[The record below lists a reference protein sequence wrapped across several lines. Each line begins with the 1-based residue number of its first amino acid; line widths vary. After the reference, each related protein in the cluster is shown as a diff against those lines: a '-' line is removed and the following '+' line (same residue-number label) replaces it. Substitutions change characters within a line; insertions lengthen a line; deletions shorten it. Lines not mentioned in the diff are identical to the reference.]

1 MRRVA
6 IGTSMVNLR
15 TQNTE
20 SEIETH
26 VSFGKGQKKYFNRF
40 SLWSYMLYEKGGER
54 QREKE
59 KHNDINNVTDIIVVS
74 SNSEITS

>member
-15 TQNTE
+15 TQTTE

-26 VSFGKGQKKYFNRF
+26 VSFGKGQTKKNTLIDFHFGVICSMKRVERDN
-40 SLWSYMLYEKGGER
+40 EK
-54 QREKE
+54 K
-59 KHNDINNVTDIIVVS
+59 KNIMILIM
-74 SNSEITS
+74 

>member
-15 TQNTE
+15 THNTE

-26 VSFGKGQKKYFNRF
+26 VSFGKGPKKKYFNRF

-54 QREKE
+54 
-59 KHNDINNVTDIIVVS
+59 
-74 SNSEITS
+74 

>member
-26 VSFGKGQKKYFNRF
+26 VSFGKGKKKYFNRF
-40 SLWSYMLYEKGGER
+40 SLWSYMLYKKGWR
-54 QREKE
+54 
-59 KHNDINNVTDIIVVS
+59 
-74 SNSEITS
+74 EITRKRKT

>member
-26 VSFGKGQKKYFNRF
+26 VSFGKGQKNTLIDFHFGVICSMKRVERDN
-40 SLWSYMLYEKGGER
+40 EK
-54 QREKE
+54 K
-59 KHNDINNVTDIIVVS
+59 KNIMILIM
-74 SNSEITS
+74 

>member
-26 VSFGKGQKKYFNRF
+26 VSFGKGQKKYTLIDFHFGVICSMKRVERDN
-40 SLWSYMLYEKGGER
+40 EK
-54 QREKE
+54 K
-59 KHNDINNVTDIIVVS
+59 KNIMILIM
-74 SNSEITS
+74 

>member
-26 VSFGKGQKKYFNRF
+26 VSFGKGQTKKNTLIDFHFGVICSMKRV
-40 SLWSYMLYEKGGER
+40 ER
-54 QREKE
+54 
-59 KHNDINNVTDIIVVS
+59 
-74 SNSEITS
+74 